1 MPLLE
6 IKTGPLAGKK
16 IPLEGSV
23 TLGRGSSADIDLAD
37 RSVSRKHAV
46 IAPKN
51 GAWLLTDLS
60 TPNGTFVEGARVGE
74 PIVLKDGS
82 TLQFGTVEAR
92 FEGTSAVPAAAIQ
105 EDRGTGSIIMRMP
118 AAGPSGAEAP
128 SSLRLQFLSELGGL
142 LGHTFDEEALLLRI
156 LDKLLEL
163 LPQAERGS
171 ILLKDDGEGSL
182 TPRVARSRDPKAGP
196 VTTSRTLLREVME
209 KREGILSA
217 DALEDKRFST
227 AGSMFDVG
235 IRSLMCAPILD
246 EGAVYGVIHVD
257 STRPGF
263 PFGADDMQLLL
274 AVAHLLALALA
285 NVRLHSRLLEQE
297 LMRHDLALA
306 GKVQQRFLPKE
317 IPSVPGCGIAVEYT
331 PAQEVGGDFY
341 AFLDL
346 EGGRVGLALGDVSGK
361 GVSAALCMAR
371 IMSDLRYLAVGQTE
385 PGEILRRL
393 NVSLSGDL
401 DEGMFVTMVL
411 MILEPRSAELKV
423 ARAGHPPPLV
433 CEGDGDV
440 VTLAA
445 GDGPALAVDPSAE
458 FSQRQYTLDRQD
470 VVVIYSDGV
479 TEALD
484 PKKGLYGEER
494 LAKAISKAPRSA
506 RGVRQA
512 ILDDLQT
519 FVRGEPQ
526 SDDLTLVCLD
536 LGR

>member
-1 MPLLE
+1 MPQLA
-6 IKTGPLAGKK
+6 IKSGPLAGKT
-16 IPLEGSV
+16 IPLDRSV

-37 RSVSRKHAV
+37 RSVSRRHAV

-51 GAWLLTDLS
+51 GGWLLTDLS
-60 TPNGTFVEGARVGE
+60 TANGTFVEGARIGE
-74 PIVLKDGS
+74 PHVLQEGAR
-82 TLQFGTVEAR
+82 LQFGIVEAR
-92 FEGTSAVPAAAIQ
+92 FENAAPAPEVSVR

-118 AAGPSGAEAP
+118 ATGPAGAEAP
-128 SSLRLQFLSELGGL
+128 SLRLQFLSELGGL
-142 LGHTFDEEALLLRI
+142 LGQTFDEEALLSRI
-156 LDKLLEL
+156 LDKLFEL

-171 ILLKDDGEGSL
+171 VLLKESEDGPL
-182 TPRVARSRDPKAGP
+182 TPRASRSRDPKGGA
-196 VTTSRTLLREVME
+196 VVTSRTLLREVME

-217 DALEDKRFST
+217 NALEDERFSK

-246 EGAVYGVIHVD
+246 ETGVHGVIHVD
-257 STRPGF
+257 STRSGF

-274 AVAHLLALALA
+274 AVARLLALALA
-285 NVRLHSRLLEQE
+285 NARLHSRLLEQE
-297 LMRHDLALA
+297 LFRHDLVLA
-306 GKVQQRFLPKE
+306 GKVQQSFLPKE
-317 IPSVPGCGIAVEYT
+317 IPNVAGCGIAVEYT
-331 PAQEVGGDFY
+331 PANEVGGDFY
-341 AFLDL
+341 AFLEL

-371 IMSDLRYLAVGQTE
+371 IMSDLRYQAVGQTE

-393 NVSLSGDL
+393 NVSLCGDL
-401 DEGMFVTMVL
+401 EDGMFVTMVL

-445 GDGPALAVDPSAE
+445 GDGPALAFDAKAE
-458 FSQRQYTLDRQD
+458 FSQRQYTLDRHD

-484 PKKGLYGEER
+484 PQKALYGEER
-494 LAKAISKAPRSA
+494 LAKAIARAPRTA
-506 RGVRQA
+506 RGVREE
-512 ILDDLQT
+512 ILSDLRS
-519 FVRGEPQ
+519 FARDEPQ

-536 LGR
+536 LGA